1 MFWSH
6 WLDVHKQCSRKNHR
20 PVSRNIGIFNS
31 LTQTAKLQ
39 KRFVPDLFRELLT
52 GTAAKAQGLL
62 FSDSS

>member
-1 MFWSH
+1 MGTRS
-6 WLDVHKQCSRKNHR
+6 KQG
-20 PVSRNIGIFNS
+20 SRNIGIFNS

-39 KRFVPDLFRELLT
+39 KCFVPDLFRELLT